1 MMTVDEYKNKV
12 AYKPIYQLRGLDF
25 DDLYIMYY
33 FGKGFTL
40 SEISKIIGLT
50 MPCVTA
56 RKHKV
61 QRNTGILLWEYN
73 KQKVAMTDEGK
84 ELCALATKAI
94 EVFTDVWRSQLVE
107 VPRTKPIDQK
117 SPRNIKNNQGYLA
130 GDI

>member
-1 MMTVDEYKNKV
+1 MMTVEQYRKQV

-40 SEISKIIGLT
+40 KEIAQAIGLT

-73 KQKVAMTDEGK
+73 KQKVSMTPEGK
-84 ELCALATKAI
+84 ELCELATKAI
-94 EVFTDVWRSQLVE
+94 QIFTDIWKNELIE
-107 VPRTKPIDQK
+107 I
-117 SPRNIKNNQGYLA
+117 PRNKPENEQRPKKVKNEQGYLT